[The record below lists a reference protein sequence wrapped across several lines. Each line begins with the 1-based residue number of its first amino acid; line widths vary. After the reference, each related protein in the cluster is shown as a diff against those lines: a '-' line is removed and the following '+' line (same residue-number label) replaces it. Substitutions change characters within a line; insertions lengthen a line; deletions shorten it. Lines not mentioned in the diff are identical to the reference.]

1 MQGGKRDPWWL
12 EAFVL
17 SRAVFGILFW
27 PVAAIVGA
35 IVALGLLF
43 AAFTENV
50 VWGLLVLAA
59 IVAVI
64 VAFAWW
70 DSHRT
75 RG

>member
-64 VAFAWW
+64 FAFAWW
-70 DSHRT
+70 DSHRP